1 MKRSGAETEMKE
13 TLDLLEAQMYEA
25 FKSVRALHT
34 SPMGKCDYD
43 PEEFYVDVQDRL
55 SKLVAQYIEG
65 GIRPADTEK

>member
-1 MKRSGAETEMKE
+1 MSTSTVRDAATEKEDCLSFLET
-13 TLDLLEAQMYEA
+13 QMHEA

-55 SKLVAQYIEG
+55 AKLVSQY
-65 GIRPADTEK
+65 T